1 MDDGIWAYAFS
12 SSQYVQEAV
21 ANVENYLKYVE
32 GSHIKM
38 KRTSPLSVDY
48 RPELDQSPEL
58 SPKDAA
64 YYQSFI
70 GILRWKVELG
80 RVDICCEGST
90 VSSYLAMPSDGHLQ
104 QVFHTFSY
112 LGSKHNARM
121 VFDPRYPNLDYS
133 KFEKRDWS
141 SFYGEVKE
149 EIPDNILTAHRSE
162 FIILCFCD
170 SDHAGDQLTRRSQTG
185 FTVYLNSAPI
195 YWFFKK

>member
-1 MDDGIWAYAFS
+1 M
-12 SSQYVQEAV
+12 
-21 ANVENYLKYVE
+21 
-32 GSHIKM
+32 
-38 KRTSPLSVDY
+38 
-48 RPELDQSPEL
+48 
-58 SPKDAA
+58 
-64 YYQSFI
+64 
-70 GILRWKVELG
+70 
-80 RVDICCEGST
+80 

-104 QVFHTFSY
+104 VFHIFSN

-149 EIPDNILTAHRSE
+149 EIPDNIPTAHRSE

-170 SDHAGDQLTRRSQTG
+170 SEHAGDQLTRRSRTG

-195 YWFFKK
+195 YWFFKKQNSLETSSFGSEFCTMIISLFYRIFRS